1 MEEQEDAEIE
11 EIVGT
16 EEEDGDDYNQLRSS
30 SAPFEPYGLH
40 MALETTPVPAKKVRE
55 KKEKVVKAPRAAKA
69 AVTKKTK
76 KDNVEV
82 AVAVEIEGSSPV
94 PPQKGGLSEV
104 QTGTTEELG
113 TDELEHTPVAKK
125 RKKRDSKV
133 ATGAASA
140 AGAAA
145 AVRGTDEAIGVDLK
159 TDEPEKKKKKKQKR
173 ASNVEVQ
180 TAEAEDSAST
190 PIVKPRKRLP
200 GWVVNT
206 PQGETT
212 PTGSGKKKKKSLIP
226 TWIVNTPTMK

>member
-55 KKEKVVKAPRAAKA
+55 KKEKVAKAPRAPKG
-69 AVTKKTK
+69 AVAKKTK
-76 KDNVEV
+76 KDKVEV
-82 AVAVEIEGSSPV
+82 DVAVEIAGSSPV
-94 PPQKGGLSEV
+94 PSKKGRLSEV
-104 QTGTTEELG
+104 QSVTTEGLG
-113 TDELEHTPVAKK
+113 MDELEHTPVAKK

-133 ATGAASA
+133 VTGETSA

-145 AVRGTDEAIGVDLK
+145 AVTGTAEASGVDRQ
-159 TDEPEKKKKKKQKR
+159 TDEPQKKKKKQKR
-173 ASNVEVQ
+173 ASNVDVQ
-180 TAEAEDSAST
+180 PGEAEDSALT

-212 PTGSGKKKKKSLIP
+212 PTGSEKKKKKSLIP